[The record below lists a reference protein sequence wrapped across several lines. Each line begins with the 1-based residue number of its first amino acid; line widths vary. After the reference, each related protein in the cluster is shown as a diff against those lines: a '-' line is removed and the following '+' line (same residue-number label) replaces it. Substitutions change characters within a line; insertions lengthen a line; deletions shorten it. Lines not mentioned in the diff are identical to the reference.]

1 MEKEESYED
10 GKKDGTK
17 EYIITL
23 VGKLKHKGKTTD
35 EIAEIL
41 DEPIEKIQKICE
53 VAEKYVPDYDVQ
65 KIYQKLE
72 NSEYKNEEWNKH
84 KSSENVWNIFWA
96 FSMLRYEKRL
106 TEYFLISYFR

>member
-1 MEKEESYED
+1 MWLFEYDQEKHIEMEKEESYE
-10 GKKDGTK
+10 DGTK

-41 DEPIEKIQKICE
+41 DEPIEKMQKICE

-72 NSEYKNEEWNKH
+72 NSEYKNEE
-84 KSSENVWNIFWA
+84 
-96 FSMLRYEKRL
+96 
-106 TEYFLISYFR
+106 